1 MSQSDVY
8 FLVMGILER
17 KGLEFDLPLYALK
30 GGHGLL
36 FCLGSPFYIQLFI
49 EPGVESPSLHI
60 HSWSGCWS
68 SEPS

>member
-36 FCLGSPFYIQLFI
+36 FSLGSPFYIQLFI
-49 EPGVESPSLHI
+49 EPGVELSLIHI
-60 HSWSGCWS
+60 
-68 SEPS
+68 